1 MDLTIVVE
9 YLSPII
15 VLACL
20 IVGWVVKNVIPN
32 ETINRF
38 IPIIVMCLGIFL
50 NIWSSGWIIELPII
64 LTGAISG
71 LASTG
76 LYEAFDQ
83 IIKNM
88 NSKTDFVEVDIQE

>member
-1 MDLTIVVE
+1 MDLTIIVG
-9 YLSPII
+9 YLSPMI

-20 IVGWVVKNVIPN
+20 VVGWVIKNLIPDERVN
-32 ETINRF
+32 KF
-38 IPIIVMCLGIFL
+38 IPLIVMVLGIFL
-50 NIWSSGWIIELPII
+50 NIWVGGWIIDLPII

-83 IIKNM
+83 IIKNLPAK
-88 NSKTDFVEVDIQE
+88 SSEQ

>member
-1 MDLTIVVE
+1 MDLTIILT

-20 IVGWVVKNVIPN
+20 VVGWVIKNLIPDEKVN
-32 ETINRF
+32 KF
-38 IPIIVMCLGIFL
+38 IPLIVMVLGVFL
-50 NIWSSGWIIELPII
+50 NIWSGGWIVDLPII

-76 LYEAFDQ
+76 LYELFDQ
-83 IIKNM
+83 FIKELP
-88 NSKTDFVEVDIQE
+88 SKTSK